1 MTIQPASIPWFARH
15 ELGLFWRD
23 WLGMMTAGRRTRGI
37 VLVVVM
43 LVAAALLHLIA
54 NAFIGPWLAAGV
66 APDKPTLVFLTGGG
80 LLFWTVMLSQ
90 ALESVT
96 RAYYARSDLDLI
108 LSSPASAQRLFAV
121 RTGAIAITNVLL
133 SGLLAAPVVDVLV
146 WHDGPKW
153 FAIYGVLVAFAAL
166 ATGIGVGITIALFH
180 LVGAKR
186 TRLISQIV
194 AAVIGAG
201 FIIGLQAAAILSYG
215 TMNRFAVLQSAD
227 FIARAPDLGS
237 PLWLP
242 ARAAMGD
249 AGALAVVMIFGLG
262 ALILAIVTSA
272 SSFSH
277 FAIATADISRT
288 HVRQRSTATRFR
300 PLSQKQVLR
309 HKEWTLLRRD
319 PWLLSQTLMQVLY
332 LLPPALL
339 LWINFGRSAGAAI
352 VVVPVLVMAAG
363 QLAGG
368 LAWLALSGEDAY
380 DLVQT
385 APVSPTT
392 VLIAKIEAIMVVITV
407 IVAPLLLLTAL
418 LSLEDALVT
427 AAGIA
432 LSAASATAI
441 QMWFRAQA
449 RRSMFRRRQVS
460 SRAATLSEAFA
471 SIMWAAAAAILAAGS
486 WILATGP
493 AVLAL
498 LVLLLAWAIR
508 PTATEHRGKAR
519 AKRSAR
525 KTAASMQRPS
535 GKPAH

>member
-1 MTIQPASIPWFARH
+1 MMLRPASLPWFARH

-23 WLGMMTAGRRTRGI
+23 WTGMMTAGRRTRSV
-37 VLVVVM
+37 VLVAV
-43 LVAAALLHLIA
+43 LVAATLLLHLLA
-54 NAFIGPWLAAGV
+54 NALVGPWLAAGV
-66 APDKPTLVFLTGGG
+66 RPDKPTLVLLTGGG

-96 RAYYARSDLDLI
+96 RAYYARADLDLI
-108 LSSPASAQRLFAV
+108 LSSPAPARRLFAV
-121 RTGAIAITNVLL
+121 RTGAIAITTIGL

-153 FAIYGVLVAFAAL
+153 FAIYGVLLAFGAL
-166 ATGIGVGITIALFH
+166 ATAIGIGITIALFH

-201 FIIGLQAAAILSYG
+201 FIIGIQAAAILSYG

-227 FIARAPDLGS
+227 VVARAPAPDS
-237 PLWLP
+237 PLWIP

-249 AGALAVVMIFGLG
+249 FGALAVVMAVGFG
-262 ALILAIVTSA
+262 ALALAIVMSA
-272 SSFSH
+272 SSFSS
-277 FAIATADISRT
+277 FAIATAGISRAR
-288 HVRQRSTATRFR
+288 VRHGASTTNFGPA
-300 PLSQKQVLR
+300 SQKQVLR
-309 HKEWTLLRRD
+309 RKEWILLRRD

-339 LWINFGRSAGAAI
+339 LWINFGHAAGAAI

-385 APVSPTT
+385 APVRPRT
-392 VLIAKIEAIMVVITV
+392 VLVAKIEAIMVVIAI
-407 IVAPLLLLTAL
+407 IVAPLLLLTAV
-418 LSLEDALVT
+418 LSPEAALIT
-427 AAGIA
+427 AGGVA
-432 LSAASATAI
+432 LSSASATAI

-471 SIMWAAAAAILAAGS
+471 SIMWAAAAAVLAAGS
-486 WILATGP
+486 WILALAP

-508 PTATEHRGKAR
+508 PDSPEQSRKALR
-519 AKRSAR
+519 KVSRSV
-525 KTAASMQRPS
+525 AAAALQRSP

>member
-1 MTIQPASIPWFARH
+1 MLRPATLPWFARH

-23 WLGMMTAGRRTRGI
+23 WIGMMTAGQRTRGI
-37 VLVVVM
+37 VLAIVLIIAIAVV
-43 LVAAALLHLIA
+43 HLIA

-66 APDKPTLVFLTGGG
+66 VLDKPTLVMLTGGG

-121 RTGAIAITNVLL
+121 RTGAIAITNVFL
-133 SGLLAAPVVDVLV
+133 SGLLAMPVVDVLV
-146 WHDGPKW
+146 WHDGPRW

-166 ATGIGVGITIALFH
+166 ATGIGVAITIALFRT
-180 LVGAKR
+180 VGAKR

-227 FIARAPDLGS
+227 FVSHAPDLDS

-242 ARAAMGD
+242 ARAATGD
-249 AGALAVVMIFGLG
+249 LGALAVVMIVGLG
-262 ALILAIVTSA
+262 ALVLAIITSA

-288 HVRQRSTATRFR
+288 RVRHHGTAARFR
-300 PLSQKQVLR
+300 PMSQKQVLR
-309 HKEWTLLRRD
+309 QKEWTLLRRD

-385 APVSPTT
+385 APVGPTT
-392 VLIAKIEAIMVVITV
+392 VLVAKIEAIMVVIV
-407 IVAPLLLLTAL
+407 IIVAPLLLLTAL
-418 LSLEDALVT
+418 LSPEAALIT
-427 AAGIA
+427 AVGVA
-432 LSAASATAI
+432 LSSASATAI

-449 RRSMFRRRQVS
+449 RRSMFRCRQIS

-471 SIMWAAAAAILAAGS
+471 SILWAASAAIWAAGS
-486 WILATGP
+486 LLLALAP

-508 PTATEHRGKAR
+508 PTPTEHRGKAGG
-519 AKRSAR
+519 KRPKPAG
-525 KTAASMQRPS
+525 AASVQRS
-535 GKPAH
+535 

>member
-1 MTIQPASIPWFARH
+1 MNLRPASLPWFARH

-23 WLGMMTAGRRTRGI
+23 WIGMMTAGRHTRGVVLAI
-37 VLVVVM
+37 VL

-66 APDKPTLVFLTGGG
+66 VLDKSTLVTLTGGG

-108 LSSPASAQRLFAV
+108 LSSPASARRLFAV

-166 ATGIGVGITIALFH
+166 ATAIGVAITILLFH
-180 LVGAKR
+180 FVGAKR

-194 AAVIGAG
+194 AAIIGAG
-201 FIIGLQAAAILSYG
+201 FIIGLQAGAILSYG
-215 TMNRFAVLQSAD
+215 TLNRFAVFQSPD
-227 FIARAPDLGS
+227 FIAHAPDPSS

-242 ARAAMGD
+242 ARAATGD
-249 AGALAVVMIFGLG
+249 PIALAIVMVVGLG
-262 ALILAIVTSA
+262 ALFLAIVGSA

-288 HVRQRSTATRFR
+288 RVRQRSAPAPFR
-300 PLSQKQVLR
+300 PMSQKQVLR
-309 HKEWTLLRRD
+309 QKEWLLLRRD

-339 LWINFGRSAGAAI
+339 LWVNFGRSAGAAI

-385 APVSPTT
+385 APLKPST
-392 VLIAKIEAIMVVITV
+392 VLVAKIEAIIVVIAV
-407 IVAPLLLLTAL
+407 IVAPLLALTAL
-418 LSLEDALVT
+418 LSVEDALIT
-427 AAGIA
+427 AVGIA

-471 SIMWAAAAAILAAGS
+471 SILWAASAAVWAGGS
-486 WILATGP
+486 WLLALGP
-493 AVLAL
+493 AVLAM

-508 PTATEHRGKAR
+508 PVATDNRMAGKR
-519 AKRSAR
+519 QAKPTPS
-525 KTAASMQRPS
+525 AASVQRPS
-535 GKPAH
+535 RNPAH

>member
-1 MTIQPASIPWFARH
+1 MMLRPASLPWFARH

-23 WLGMMTAGRRTRGI
+23 WTGMMTAGRRTRGVVLAS
-37 VLVVVM
+37 VLVVAT
-43 LVAAALLHLIA
+43 LLLHLLA
-54 NAFIGPWLAAGV
+54 NALVGPWLAAGV
-66 APDKPTLVFLTGGG
+66 RPDKPTLVLLTGGG

-96 RAYYARSDLDLI
+96 RAYYARADLDLI

-121 RTGAIAITNVLL
+121 RTAAIAITTILL

-153 FAIYGVLVAFAAL
+153 FAVYGVLLAFGAL
-166 ATGIGVGITIALFH
+166 ATGIGIGITIALFH

-201 FIIGLQAAAILSYG
+201 FIIGIQAAAILSYG
-215 TMNRFAVLQSAD
+215 SMNRFAVLQSAD
-227 FIARAPDLGS
+227 VVARAPDPDS
-237 PLWLP
+237 PIWLP

-249 AGALAVVMIFGLG
+249 LGALAIVMVLGLG
-262 ALILAIVTSA
+262 ALALAILTSA
-272 SSFSH
+272 SSFSQ
-277 FAIATADISRT
+277 FAIATAGISRAR
-288 HVRQRSTATRFR
+288 VRHAPSRTRFR
-300 PLSQKQVLR
+300 TASQKQVLR

-368 LAWLALSGEDAY
+368 LAWLALSGEDAF

-385 APVSPTT
+385 APIRQGT
-392 VLIAKIEAIMVVITV
+392 VLLAKIEAIMVVIAI

-418 LSLEDALVT
+418 LSPDIALIT
-427 AAGIA
+427 AGGVA

-471 SIMWAAAAAILAAGS
+471 SIMWAAAAAVLAAGS
-486 WILATGP
+486 WILALAP

-508 PTATEHRGKAR
+508 PSSPEPAQKPRRGA
-519 AKRSAR
+519 ARSAP
-525 KTAASMQRPS
+525 AAPLQRPQ